1 MRPEVA
7 ALIGAVGGL
16 AFALLGA
23 AQLLAPWIAL
33 VRITAVVFFLV
44 VVYAAVLRPWSR
56 PSRQLWPSDVPLR
69 VYRLSVLAEVL
80 AIPIGITV
88 IANVLHRPSLTL
100 PWVVLV
106 VGGHFI
112 PFARAFG
119 IPRLVRLG
127 LVLIAVA
134 LVGGIATFAGGDVMA
149 ACTSV
154 AAGGTL
160 LAGTL
165 ASARRPAPSTWL
177 ASD

>member
-1 MRPEVA
+1 MRNVP
-7 ALIGAVGGL
+7 LP

-23 AQLLAPWIAL
+23 AQLLAPWIVL

-56 PSRQLWPSDVPLR
+56 PSSQLWPSGVTLR
-69 VYRLSVLAEVL
+69 VYRLSVPAELL
-80 AIPIGITV
+80 AIPIGIAV

-106 VGGHFI
+106 VGAHFI
-112 PFARAFG
+112 PFAHAFG

-127 LVLIAVA
+127 LVLIVVA
-134 LVGGIATFAGGDVMA
+134 LVAGIATIADGA
-149 ACTSV
+149 AVAAWTSV
-154 AAGGTL
+154 VAGGTR

-165 ASARRPAPSTWL
+165 ASARRSAPSTGL
-177 ASD
+177 TSE